1 MGREMAARYNRLPGV
16 TFFAHSRSDFCSS
29 VNSRSGR
36 RSRGNF
42 ASGYFHWQIL
52 KSGRSEVRVNL
63 QMEAQERH
71 LALLMKPCG
80 LNGSDAVKKTSL
92 SLGEI
97 NQNSWSAGKKK
108 IDGLTLIDY

>member
-36 RSRGNF
+36 RSRGNS
-42 ASGYFHWQIL
+42 ASVFFCWQIL
-52 KSGRSEVRVNL
+52 KSGRSERERREVRVNL

-71 LALLMKPCG
+71 LSLLMKPCG

-108 IDGLTLIDY
+108 D

>member
-1 MGREMAARYNRLPGV
+1 MHP
-16 TFFAHSRSDFCSS
+16 FFSLADF
-29 VNSRSGR
+29 
-36 RSRGNF
+36 
-42 ASGYFHWQIL
+42 
-52 KSGRSEVRVNL
+52 KSGRSERERREVRVNL

-71 LALLMKPCG
+71 LPLLMKLCG